1 VRLVNDKEDRVIP
14 RATSISKLAAAALV
28 AAAAIAAGCG
38 EKPEDVNGQAES
50 FDLALDWFPN
60 PDHVGIYQ
68 ALERGYFAEAGL
80 EVEPRTPS
88 DPSAPIR
95 QVAAGRADLAISYE
109 PEVILARNEG
119 LPVVAV
125 AALIPEPLTSLVSL
139 RDNAPIREPQDLRG
153 ARVAT
158 AGIPYQR
165 AYLEAILDE
174 ARLSL
179 DDVEQ
184 VDVGLNLLPA
194 LLGARVDAVLGMFW
208 NIEGVELERRGR
220 GPIIFPVNELGIP
233 PYDELVLVANSDR
246 VEDDP
251 DAIRLFIAALE
262 HGTREAD
269 ENPRAATRALLD
281 ANPDLDPGLTRAQV
295 RATLPALT
303 AHPQDQPYG
312 YMRPR
317 QWTNF
322 AGFFAD
328 ARLVE
333 RRFAADDLLTNELL
347 PGEIPE

>member
-1 VRLVNDKEDRVIP
+1 VRSKP
-14 RATSISKLAAAALV
+14 CSIVMSALAGLAALAAL
-28 AAAAIAAGCG
+28 AAAGCG
-38 EKPEDVNGQAES
+38 EKPEEVDGQVES

-60 PDHVGIYQ
+60 PDHAGILQ
-68 ALERGYFAEAGL
+68 ALEAGHFAEAGL

-95 QVAAGRADLAISYE
+95 QVAAGRADLAISYQ

-119 LPVVAV
+119 LPVIAV
-125 AALIPEPLTSLVSL
+125 AALASEPLTSLVSL
-139 RDNAPIREPQDLRG
+139 RDGSPIREPRDLRG

-165 AYLEAILDE
+165 AYLESILDQ
-174 ARLSL
+174 AGLSL

-184 VDVGLNLLPA
+184 VDVGLTLLPA
-194 LLGARVDAVLGMFW
+194 LLGGRVDAVLGMFW
-208 NIEGVELERRGR
+208 NIEGVELERRGER
-220 GPIIFPVNELGIP
+220 PIIQPVDELGIP

-246 VEDDP
+246 VADDP

-262 HGTREAD
+262 RGTREAA
-269 ENPRAATRALLD
+269 ESPSAAARAVLE
-281 ANPDLDPGLTRAQV
+281 ANPDLSPPLTEAQV

-303 AHPQDQPYG
+303 SHPKGHPYG
-312 YMRPR
+312 YMRPSR
-317 QWTNF
+317 WGEF

-328 ARLVE
+328 AGLVE
-333 RRFAADDLLTNELL
+333 RRFGASELLTNELL